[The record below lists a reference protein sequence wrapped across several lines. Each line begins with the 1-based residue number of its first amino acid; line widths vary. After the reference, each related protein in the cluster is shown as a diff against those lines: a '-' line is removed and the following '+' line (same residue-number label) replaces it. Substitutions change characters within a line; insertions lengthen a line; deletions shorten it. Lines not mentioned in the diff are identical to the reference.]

1 MHLSGPK
8 TGGGRGGGLYREMEW
23 PCMCGEERASTH
35 SGLMPKDKDHKDG
48 DGDDDKEEEEKR
60 DS

>member
-1 MHLSGPK
+1 
-8 TGGGRGGGLYREMEW
+8 
-23 PCMCGEERASTH
+23 MCGEERASTH

-48 DGDDDKEEEEKR
+48 DGDDDKEEEKR